1 MVNLC
6 KTLQNMAVIFE
17 EKKRVIRK
25 NLGVSLPDK
34 LLSGAKTNQVIHTLQ
49 GPLQK
54 KNISEGQEVGLNIP
68 NYVAHLKAAF

>member
-1 MVNLC
+1 
-6 KTLQNMAVIFE
+6 MAVIFE

-54 KNISEGQEVGLNIP
+54 KT
-68 NYVAHLKAAF
+68 